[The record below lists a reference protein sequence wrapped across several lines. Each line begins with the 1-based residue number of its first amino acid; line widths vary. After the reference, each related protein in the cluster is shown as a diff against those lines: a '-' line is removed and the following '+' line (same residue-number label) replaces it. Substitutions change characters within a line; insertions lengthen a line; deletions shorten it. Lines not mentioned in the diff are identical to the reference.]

1 MPRPGSAERFV
12 PSSSL
17 KYLGERVVVNVN
29 FDSSTKVARVET
41 MQTSS
46 DSRNE
51 FSYDHSELLKLL
63 DEGEDS
69 DLIASLQGEIAEPL
83 AVSERDRLVAKLLK
97 QVPIRLA
104 GTTAKVISQAEVVSR
119 FVPGLKE
126 SNAVWKKTIGV
137 NAKTYAEAEPL
148 VIETVTGGGTET
160 SNTAKK
166 GDIIAINPGGERY
179 VMAASVFQLRYFVD
193 EPSEPRSTQRDSD
206 TNALKEDGFAFY
218 EPRGK
223 VFRREVTAEDIST
236 SFPQN
241 KLTAA
246 WGEQM
251 QIEVGDSLCAPY
263 PDATEV
269 YRIAAAEFE
278 ATYAP
283 VD

>member
-1 MPRPGSAERFV
+1 MHNTEASSEALVPRPGSAERFV

-148 VIETVTGGGTET
+148 V
-160 SNTAKK
+160 
-166 GDIIAINPGGERY
+166 
-179 VMAASVFQLRYFVD
+179 
-193 EPSEPRSTQRDSD
+193 
-206 TNALKEDGFAFY
+206 Y
-218 EPRGK
+218 EPDLHGLQGPLPGK
-223 VFRREVTAEDIST
+223 PFSSGAGG
-236 SFPQN
+236 P
-241 KLTAA
+241 
-246 WGEQM
+246 
-251 QIEVGDSLCAPY
+251 
-263 PDATEV
+263 
-269 YRIAAAEFE
+269 
-278 ATYAP
+278 
-283 VD
+283 